1 MLFCP
6 VIVVVDEGCP
16 CGPNC
21 SISPGYRCT
30 GRIKLPNGDTTL
42 TLYSFVLLHKA
53 AEALSSFLLFPDC
66 LPGSQVHRDYFLK
79 IYVQLTKVSVLR
91 NYMGFTGLQ
100 FSGALLS
107 MKIKFDHHQYGSI
120 F

>member
-21 SISPGYRCT
+21 SISPGYHCMV
-30 GRIKLPNGDTTL
+30 GIKLPNGVTIL
-42 TLYSFVLLHKA
+42 TLHSFVHLQKA

>member
-21 SISPGYRCT
+21 SISPGHRCT

-66 LPGSQVHRDYFLK
+66 LPGSQVHRDYFFKDLCA
-79 IYVQLTKVSVLR
+79 IYE
-91 NYMGFTGLQ
+91 GLSSQ
-100 FSGALLS
+100 KLYEIHWIA
-107 MKIKFDHHQYGSI
+107 I